1 MMVRTQTKSA
11 YSKGDSS
18 PSLLPPPIHFGKHF
32 REMVIDFQLPYDIW
46 WLYDH
51 DLVGLIDKL
60 SHKADVCDKCFLLSL
75 FCSNML
81 VMSLLVV

>member
-60 SHKADVCDKCFLLSL
+60 SHKLIKLMFVTSVFCCLCFAQT
-75 FCSNML
+75 CW
-81 VMSLLVV
+81 